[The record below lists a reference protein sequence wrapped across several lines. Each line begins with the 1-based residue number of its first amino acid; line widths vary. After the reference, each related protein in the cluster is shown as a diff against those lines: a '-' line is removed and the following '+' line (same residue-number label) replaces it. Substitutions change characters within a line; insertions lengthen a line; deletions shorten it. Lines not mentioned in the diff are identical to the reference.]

1 MAGTL
6 ALRAPA
12 ALRSRQI
19 LMKTARAAAP
29 LLVAALLAGAAP
41 AAGQDAISLFKQ
53 GRALVEQNR
62 WAEACPLF
70 QEAHRIDPNALGILL
85 NLADC
90 SRQIGNSATAWASY
104 QEAEFIAKKTGD
116 TGREKYAHDGAAG
129 LEGTLSRIVIHAKET
144 PGLIIRRDDQMVGKA
159 IWGTGTAFPID
170 PGTHKIEATAPGYS
184 VWSTTITVGPRN
196 DLKTVEIP
204 QLLPSETTGPGG
216 GPSPVLRPVGFAVGG
231 LGAAGLILGGV
242 FGGLAVSASSKLKSD
257 CKNNVCTAPTDQSD
271 LSSANTKALIS
282 TIGLAAGG
290 ALLATGVVLVVVGR
304 PRRDDAP
311 RAAAWLVPS
320 VGPQGAGLGLSGR
333 F

>member
-1 MAGTL
+1 MSTSRAVALFLAAALFAGT
-6 ALRAPA
+6 
-12 ALRSRQI
+12 
-19 LMKTARAAAP
+19 
-29 LLVAALLAGAAP
+29 AP

-90 SRQIGNSATAWASY
+90 SKQIGNTATAWTSY

-116 TGREKYAHDGAAG
+116 AGREKYAHDGAAA
-129 LEGTLSRIVIHAKET
+129 LEPTLSRIVIHARET
-144 PGLIIRRDDQMVGKA
+144 PGLIIRRDDQMVGKG

-170 PGTHKIEATAPGYS
+170 PGPHKIEATAPGYS

-196 DLKTVEIP
+196 DLKTIEIP
-204 QLLPSETTGPGG
+204 QLILSETPGPGG
-216 GPSPVLRPVGFAVGG
+216 GPSPALRPAGFAIGG

-242 FGGLAVSASSKLKSD
+242 FGGLAMSAASKLKSD
-257 CKNNVCTAPTDQSD
+257 CKGNVCTTPSDQSA
-271 LSSANTKALIS
+271 LSSANTKALVS
-282 TIGLAAGG
+282 TVGLAAGG
-290 ALLATGVVLVVVGR
+290 ALLATGVVLVIVGR
-304 PRRDDAP
+304 PRHDDTP
-311 RAAAWLVPS
+311 RPTALLVPS
-320 VGPQGAGLGLSGR
+320 VGPQGAGFGLVGR